1 MTIDGYIDG
10 EWYGH
15 QGLTVIEWPPLENC
29 LSIDADA
36 CEELKAVFHLL
47 GADQAV
53 DFTLLDEP
61 KPWPF
66 PTGVPPPEKKPE
78 PEKRENDARLNFY
91 LRLGWPEPLAAI
103 VTASAIK
110 TQGQGGI
117 QREPAK
123 STPNGILTVSDGLH
137 RGLGFNGE

>member
-36 CEELKAVFHLL
+36 CEELRAVFHLL
-47 GADQAV
+47 GEDQAV

-66 PTGVPPPEKKPE
+66 PTGKAPEKEPE
-78 PEKRENDARLNFY
+78 PPKPVLREPMPFDAVMRAVAMHLT
-91 LRLGWPEPLAAI
+91 G
-103 VTASAIK
+103 AIK

-137 RGLGFNGE
+137 RGLGWNGEE

>member
-53 DFTLLDEP
+53 DFTLIDP
-61 KPWPF
+61 QPW
-66 PTGVPPPEKKPE
+66 T
-78 PEKRENDARLNFY
+78 
-91 LRLGWPEPLAAI
+91 WPR
-103 VTASAIK
+103 ASAIK

-137 RGLGFNGE
+137 RGLGWNGEEA